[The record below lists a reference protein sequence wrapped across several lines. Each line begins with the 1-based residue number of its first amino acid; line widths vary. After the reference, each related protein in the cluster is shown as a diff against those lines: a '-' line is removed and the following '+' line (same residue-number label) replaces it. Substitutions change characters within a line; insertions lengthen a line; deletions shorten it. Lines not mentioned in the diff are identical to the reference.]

1 MPFDGHAP
9 DWEPEPPQ
17 PRRIW
22 YVLEPAGQR
31 RYRKRWT
38 VRVVLFQADS
48 RPLFSFYADTKR
60 QAYGIA
66 AWAVRRAFP

>member
-9 DWEPEPPQ
+9 DCEPEPP

-22 YVLEPAGQR
+22 YALVPAGQR

-38 VRVVLFQADS
+38 VRLVDTSTGSCLF
-48 RPLFSFYADTKR
+48 FSFYADTKR
-60 QAYGIA
+60 EAYGTA
-66 AWAVRRAFP
+66 SWAVRRAFP